1 MLTPASSFHGLG
13 YRLRGYRAGSSL
25 RSCGSILLTYKQA
38 ELQSLSGWAVNTWS
52 RFARQRVCEAF
63 PPNYCPPR
71 TPTSTPALAPS
82 PAPAP
87 APAPAA
93 AAAPAPAPAPA
104 AIERKNEAAWCWL
117 QCQRCRGLPRC
128 CRGLPRCCG
137 NCQVRGRR
145 RDDVAASDSAR
156 HNNNSAL
163 PTKLHELSSWDFL
176 HSNSFSFASGT
187 AP

>member
-87 APAPAA
+87 APA
-93 AAAPAPAPAPA
+93 
-104 AIERKNEAAWCWL
+104 AIERKNKHREVFHFTSPYSVPSDAHGTTPCRSTRAYARAPVAYLPPLRLRRRLASAPRTMIASPAWFAKATDKTYS
-117 QCQRCRGLPRC
+117 RRGS
-128 CRGLPRCCG
+128 
-137 NCQVRGRR
+137 GRR
-145 RDDVAASDSAR
+145 QGS
-156 HNNNSAL
+156 
-163 PTKLHELSSWDFL
+163 
-176 HSNSFSFASGT
+176 
-187 AP
+187 